1 MTTTTCLKHGTVRL
15 YNFDEMRV
23 ATMAEEQAVLEEIQ
37 AYLNRR
43 QQEESHADMACVAPA
58 VV

>member
-1 MTTTTCLKHGTVRL
+1 
-15 YNFDEMRV
+15 MRI
-23 ATMAEEQAVLEEIQ
+23 ATWAEERQVLAEIQ

-58 VV
+58 IV